1 MGLPDR
7 ITGVVLLAFAVTWCL
22 LVWNTIPAGT
32 PGAVGPRAFP
42 LFLGLALAV
51 LASLVLLKGF
61 RRRVVP
67 ETVKAD
73 EDDVPSDRI
82 TIMMVVALFVTITVY
97 GFLMEKIGFVTST
110 LVVVPALMVLVL
122 RVRNRKQIAGMAL
135 GLAFGCWLVF
145 GKLLG
150 AYMPPGTWL
159 SLF

>member
-1 MGLPDR
+1 M
-7 ITGVVLLAFAVTWCL
+7 
-22 LVWNTIPAGT
+22 
-32 PGAVGPRAFP
+32 
-42 LFLGLALAV
+42 
-51 LASLVLLKGF
+51 LLKGF